1 MFKKSIVAF
10 LFCLTSTIANAQNEG
25 SAYSSQKP
33 VLCDNTK
40 KVLKTLMEKYGEVPV
55 WTAKDASDDSRYLLL
70 VNSKTTSW
78 TLIQFTP
85 EHACI
90 IGLGEQ
96 SNLASQDKSTI

>member
-40 KVLKTLMEKYGEVPV
+40 KVLSALMEKWGEIPV
-55 WTAKDASDDSRYLLL
+55 WTAKDGQDDSRYLLL
-70 VNSKTTSW
+70 VNSKTRTW
-78 TLIQFTP
+78 TLLQFTP
-85 EHACI
+85 ETACI
-90 IGLGEQ
+90 LGLGEE
-96 SNLASQDKSTI
+96 SNFAGRDKSSI